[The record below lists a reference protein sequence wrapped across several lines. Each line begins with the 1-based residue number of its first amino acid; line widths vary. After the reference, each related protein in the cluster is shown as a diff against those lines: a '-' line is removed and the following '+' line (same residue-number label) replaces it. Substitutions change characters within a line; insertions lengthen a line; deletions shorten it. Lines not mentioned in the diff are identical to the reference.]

1 MLSSP
6 IEIEFFSWSGHTGT
20 VVGLDDGTTD
30 GCSVGSYDILG
41 VEVTSIDGYDEGYD
55 DDDGIELGVDE
66 VDGVI
71 FDSIVTSLLE
81 AD

>member
-6 IEIEFFSWSGHTGT
+6 IEIEFSSWSGHTGT

-71 FDSIVTSLLE
+71 FDSIVISLLE